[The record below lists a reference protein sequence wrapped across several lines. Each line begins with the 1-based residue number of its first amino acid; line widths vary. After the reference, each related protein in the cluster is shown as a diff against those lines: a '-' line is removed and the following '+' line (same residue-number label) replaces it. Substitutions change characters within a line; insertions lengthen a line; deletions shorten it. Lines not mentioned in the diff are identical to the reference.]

1 MFPIINVPAIG
12 RVTGRAYRCVHVP
25 NSFPPKVKD
34 KECAMK
40 SLMTGGILIASL
52 ALTGN
57 AAMAAASHIQ
67 KTTRAAPVT
76 HRVTH
81 PRVAGRAPGR
91 SYAYAPAALPFNV
104 GQFIQSML
112 GGPLPPPYAQIV
124 QNAMKESASRR
135 SGTAGDSGYDWSASP
150 TYDTST
156 PPDTTGQDTAAAAMA
171 EDQTIQ
177 EINDTN
183 AQTASMAAAEE
194 ENDEANAATLQT
206 EINAGM

>member
-1 MFPIINVPAIG
+1 
-12 RVTGRAYRCVHVP
+12 
-25 NSFPPKVKD
+25 
-34 KECAMK
+34 MK
-40 SLMTGGILIASL
+40 SLIIGGILTASL
-52 ALTGN
+52 ALTAN
-57 AAMAAASHIQ
+57 AAMAAASHVQ
-67 KTTRAAPVT
+67 KTTRSAPVT
-76 HRVTH
+76 HHVTH
-81 PRVAGRAPGR
+81 PKVAARAPRR
-91 SYAYAPAALPFNV
+91 SYAYGPVGVPFNV

-135 SGTAGDSGYDWSASP
+135 SGGGGGSYDWSASP
-150 TYDTST
+150 TYDTSS
-156 PPDTTGQDTAAAAMA
+156 PADTTGQDTAAAAMA

-177 EINDTN
+177 EMNDTN